1 VEDPQNC
8 SFEGLVYRET
18 LKGGPEQ
25 PISLTVVNNRVVSK
39 SSNDVWAPPEK
50 GFVKFVFQEVVAM
63 PSVDD
68 AISAH
73 YLDLLMKIVEAG
85 RESDKKKDVDKK
97 RVWLY
102 LLCQDVYLTTAQ
114 VTYCWRSF
122 CVIQLLYWVDA
133 VFLQLLS
140 SQLGPLEP

>member
-1 VEDPQNC
+1 LLTQLVDCSTSQIKYVEDPQNC

-39 SSNDVWAPPEK
+39 SSNDVWVPPEK

-114 VTYCWRSF
+114 VMHCK
-122 CVIQLLYWVDA
+122 V
-133 VFLQLLS
+133 
-140 SQLGPLEP
+140 E

>member
-39 SSNDVWAPPEK
+39 SSNDVWVPPEK

-114 VTYCWRSF
+114 VAYCRRLF
-122 CVIQLLYWVDA
+122 
-133 VFLQLLS
+133 
-140 SQLGPLEP
+140 

>member
-25 PISLTVVNNRVVSK
+25 PIFLAVVNNRVVSK
-39 SSNDVWAPPEK
+39 STNDVWVPPDK

-114 VTYCWRSF
+114 VTYCWRFFVLCSF
-122 CVIQLLYWVDA
+122 SA
-133 VFLQLLS
+133 
-140 SQLGPLEP
+140 G

>member
-25 PISLTVVNNRVVSK
+25 PISLTVVSNRVVSK
-39 SSNDVWAPPEK
+39 SSNDVWVPPEK

-114 VTYCWRSF
+114 VTYCRRFF
-122 CVIQLLYWVDA
+122 CVMQLLCW
-133 VFLQLLS
+133 
-140 SQLGPLEP
+140 